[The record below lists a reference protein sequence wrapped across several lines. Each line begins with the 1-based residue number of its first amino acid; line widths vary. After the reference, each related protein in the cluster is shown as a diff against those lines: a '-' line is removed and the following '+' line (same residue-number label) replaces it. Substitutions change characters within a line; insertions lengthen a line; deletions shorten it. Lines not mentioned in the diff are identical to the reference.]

1 MKRQRKTTELLDWEE
16 LEEAPNTRG
25 AFSFLRPQSSV
36 INIQEH
42 RQQELEGASDSRRNN
57 KTYTVDNPST
67 VDVPPSS
74 PTPLKRTRPYK
85 VHRCHTVQDGHSIGE
100 NQLHSAL
107 WRSGVADV
115 SVTNDP
121 DTKRV
126 TMGWDR
132 MARRAGMSDKAA
144 KRNLTLLIEKL
155 AVDLIASENS
165 ATRTGR
171 TYRIYSYAAI
181 LQRRTAAG
189 MLYVV
194 RDKGVRFLTETEVNA
209 FSGTERPEPTRKTST
224 VDIPYTVDETSTVT
238 GDKTSTD
245 TGDITSTPL
254 RRSFKNKERTT
265 TTTDIPLAPIVEALA
280 CYVTA
285 DESAAVQIVSG
296 SLLAC
301 ESASAEEIV
310 SVIHEKAL
318 SIIRNRS
325 IENPLGLL
333 IRAVPK
339 CFEGSGILQLRR
351 HWAAEKERVTARE
364 VERQRQNEEF
374 YELVRRER
382 RQSEATLADPACTE
396 KQKAAASKQLAQLVN
411 YDDHDVK
418 HL

>member
-1 MKRQRKTTELLDWEE
+1 MKRQRRTTELLDWEE
-16 LEEAPNTRG
+16 LEGAPNTRG
-25 AFSFLRPQSSV
+25 AFSFLRPQSPV

-42 RQQELEGASDSRRNN
+42 RQQELECAADSRRNN
-57 KTYTVDNPST
+57 KTSTVDSPST
-67 VDVPPSS
+67 VDVPASTPS
-74 PTPLKRTRPYK
+74 PLKRTRPYK
-85 VHRCHTVQDGHSIGE
+85 VHRCHTVQDGHSAGE

-107 WRSGVADV
+107 WRSGVADF
-115 SVTNDP
+115 SATNDP

-132 MARRAGMSDKAA
+132 MARKAGMSDKAA
-144 KRNLTLLIEKL
+144 KRNLMLLIEKL
-155 AVDLIASENS
+155 AVDLIASEIS

-171 TYRIYSYAAI
+171 TYRVYSYTAI

-194 RDKGVRFLTETEVNA
+194 RDKGVRFLSETEMAA
-209 FSGTERPEPTRKTST
+209 FSMKETPEPTHKTST
-224 VDIPYTVDETSTVT
+224 VDITHTVDKASPAT

-254 RRSFKNKERTT
+254 RSSLRNKERKT
-265 TTTDIPLAPIVEALA
+265 TTTDVPLAPIVEALA
-280 CYVTA
+280 RYVTA
-285 DESAAVQIVSG
+285 DESAAAQIVSG
-296 SLLAC
+296 SLFAC

-310 SVIHEKAL
+310 SVIHEKAPA
-318 SIIRNRS
+318 IVRNRS

-351 HWAAEKERVTARE
+351 QWAAEKERLAARE

-374 YELVRRER
+374 SEMVRRER
-382 RQSEATLADPACTE
+382 TQCEATLGDPASTD
-396 KQKAAASKQLAQLVN
+396 KQKAAASKQLAQLAD
-411 YDDHDVK
+411 Y
-418 HL
+418 

>member
-25 AFSFLRPQSSV
+25 AFSFLRPQSPV

-42 RQQELEGASDSRRNN
+42 RQQELEGAADPRRNN

-67 VDVPPSS
+67 VDVPASKPA
-74 PTPLKRTRPYK
+74 PLKRTRPYK
-85 VHRCHTVQDGHSIGE
+85 VHRCYTVQDGHSAGE

-107 WRSGVADV
+107 WRSGVSDV
-115 SVTNDP
+115 SATNDP

-132 MARRAGMSDKAA
+132 MARKAGMSDKAA
-144 KRNLTLLIEKL
+144 KRNLMLLIEKL
-155 AVDLIASENS
+155 AVDLIASEIS

-171 TYRIYSYAAI
+171 TYRVYSYTAI
-181 LQRRTAAG
+181 LQRRTTAG

-194 RDKGVRFLTETEVNA
+194 RDKGVRFLTETEMA
-209 FSGTERPEPTRKTST
+209 SFSMKETQEPTHKTST
-224 VDIPYTVDETSTVT
+224 VDITHTVDKASPAT

-254 RRSFKNKERTT
+254 RSSLRNKERKT
-265 TTTDIPLAPIVEALA
+265 TTTDILLAPIVEALA
-280 CYVTA
+280 RYVIA
-285 DESAAVQIVSG
+285 DENAAAQIVSG
-296 SLLAC
+296 SLFAC

-310 SVIHEKAL
+310 SVIHEKAPA
-318 SIIRNRS
+318 IVRNRA

-351 HWAAEKERVTARE
+351 QWAAEKERVAARE

-382 RQSEATLADPACTE
+382 RQSEATLADPASTE

-411 YDDHDVK
+411 YDDHDAK
-418 HL
+418 HI